1 MDKDVVYIHNEI
13 LLNHKNEIMPICNNM
28 DGPRYYHT
36 LCTKAGRE
44 RQILFDITYMWN
56 LKYDTNKFTKQNHTH
71 RYNLRLPMG
80 EGSEGDKLG
89 VVD

>member
-1 MDKDVVYIHNEI
+1 
-13 LLNHKNEIMPICNNM
+13 M

-36 LCTKAGRE
+36 MCTKSGRE

-56 LKYDTNKFTKQNHTH
+56 LKYDTNKFTKQNHTDIT
-71 RYNLRLPMG
+71 YG
-80 EGSEGDKLG
+80 KGSEGDKLG